1 MSEDVE
7 LFRILVKQHREVDE
21 ILEQLADTEDSD
33 VQQREQLFTT
43 LRGKL
48 LSHAKA
54 EEKTFYVE
62 LQKAG
67 EKKDAQH
74 AKHEHKEIEE
84 AFAELDAC
92 AYDDEEFPDKV
103 EKLAD
108 CVKHHVEEEETEI
121 FDAARE
127 SIEEDVLQRLADDFQ
142 MQQQKE
148 MAALGVADDGYDEL
162 TKEELMEEARER
174 DIPGRSSMS
183 KDELIS
189 HLRGGAS

>member
-7 LFRILVKQHREVDE
+7 LFRILVTQHREVDE
-21 ILEQLADTEDSD
+21 ILEQLADTEDSETD
-33 VQQREQLFTT
+33 KREMLFTT
-43 LRGKL
+43 LKGKL

-54 EEKTFYVE
+54 EEKTLYPA

-67 EKKDAQH
+67 EKEEAQH

-92 AYDDEEFPDKV
+92 AYDDEEFVSMV

-108 CVKHHVEEEETEI
+108 TVKHHVEEEESDV
-121 FDAARE
+121 FDSARE
-127 SIEEDVLQRLADDFQ
+127 ALDSDVLARLADEFQ
-142 MQQQKE
+142 IQQKKE
-148 MAALGVADDGYDEL
+148 MAALGVEDDGYDEL

-189 HLRGGAS
+189 QLRGGAS

>member
-21 ILEQLADTEDSD
+21 ILEQLAETEDSD
-33 VQQREQLFTT
+33 TAQRETLFTS
-43 LRGKL
+43 LKSKL

-74 AKHEHKEIEE
+74 AKQEHKDIEE

-92 AYDDEEFPDKV
+92 AFDDEEFVDKV
-103 EKLAD
+103 EALAD
-108 CVKHHVEEEETEI
+108 CVKHHVEEEESEI

-127 SIEEDVLQRLADDFQ
+127 SLDEEVLQRLADDFQ
-142 MQQQKE
+142 NAQQKE

-174 DIPGRSSMS
+174 EIPGRSSMS
-183 KDELIS
+183 KDELIT

>member
-1 MSEDVE
+1 MSEDVA

-21 ILEQLADTEDSD
+21 ILEQLAGTEDSD
-33 VQQREQLFTT
+33 TAQREQLFTT
-43 LRGKL
+43 LKVKL

-67 EKKDAQH
+67 ERKDAAH

-84 AFAELDAC
+84 AIAEVDAC
-92 AYDDEEFPDKV
+92 AYDDEEFVEKV
-103 EKLAD
+103 EALAD
-108 CVKHHVEEEETEI
+108 TVKHHVEEEESEI
-121 FDAARE
+121 FASARE
-127 SIEEDVLQRLADDFQ
+127 SIEPDVLERIADAYQ
-142 MQQQKE
+142 AQQKQE
-148 MAALGVADDGYDEL
+148 MATLGMDDDGYDEL
-162 TKEELMEEARER
+162 TKDELMEEARER

-189 HLRGGAS
+189 HLRGAG

>member
-21 ILEQLADTEDSD
+21 ILEQLAQTEDSD
-33 VQQREQLFTT
+33 LEQRETLFTT
-43 LRGKL
+43 LKGKL

-67 EKKDAQH
+67 ENKDAQH
-74 AKHEHKEIEE
+74 AKREHKDIEE

-92 AYDDEEFPDKV
+92 AYDDEEFTDKV
-103 EKLAD
+103 EELAE
-108 CVKHHVEEEETEI
+108 CVKHHVEEEESEI
-121 FDAARE
+121 FDAARQ
-127 SIEEDVLQRLADDFQ
+127 SIDEDVLQRLADDFQ

-148 MAALGVADDGYDEL
+148 MTALGVADDGYDEL